1 MTEMDKAL
9 YDKKIVYLDYLERGE
24 KVKNGGFVKWE
35 SKGAESRVQIRI
47 RGLYPT
53 DTLQGEI
60 LLVSAGKLH
69 RADRIGLQFGA
80 GEYAGIWKND
90 DLAGT
95 GLSFAECDGV
105 QVQISDKR
113 ILRGQWR
120 ERTATE
126 PEPTGAARQESEP
139 ETSAEAE
146 MQEAGAETENRE
158 TTPLQDPQEET
169 VKILEREA
177 EPIMQEASAEPE
189 IHNASAGAVEGNPK
203 PAQEATGETAG
214 DSAELEK
221 TDEGKQ
227 KPAEA
232 TMQEANAEPEGRD
245 ASPEPVMQEV
255 IAEPEVPEAAQEE
268 ASCRQPI
275 RESASAKPERTV
287 LSGDKWEQLS
297 RLYPK
302 IHPFADK
309 REFLSLTPRDF
320 VVLARGYHIL
330 VQNSFLL
337 HGYYNYGHVVLT
349 RTENRGEEIF
359 YLGVPGVYF
368 EREKQAAL
376 MFGFEGFEAANE
388 QAEEGGFGYY
398 MKRVEI

>member
-35 SKGAESRVQIRI
+35 SKGAESRVQIRV

-120 ERTATE
+120 ERAATE
-126 PEPTGAARQESEP
+126 PEPTGAARQETEP

-146 MQEAGAETENRE
+146 MQEANAEPENRE

-169 VKILEREA
+169 VKILERKA
-177 EPIMQEASAEPE
+177 ESAEVQEASAEPE
-189 IHNASAGAVEGNPK
+189 IHNAGAEAVEGNPK
-203 PAQEATGETAG
+203 PAQETA
-214 DSAELEK
+214 
-221 TDEGKQ
+221 
-227 KPAEA
+227 
-232 TMQEANAEPEGRD
+232 EGRD
-245 ASPEPVMQEV
+245 ASPEPAMPEASADPTMQ
-255 IAEPEVPEAAQEE
+255 PQPEAAHEE
-268 ASCRQPI
+268 AASRQPI

>member
-1 MTEMDKAL
+1 MTEMDKVL

-35 SKGAESRVQIRI
+35 SKGAESRVQVRV

-60 LLVSAGKLH
+60 LLVSAGKLY

-120 ERTATE
+120 ERAAIEQESIE
-126 PEPTGAARQESEP
+126 PEPTGAARQENEP
-139 ETSAEAE
+139 EVNTESKIQETSADPAEAEMQEESADPAEAE
-146 MQEAGAETENRE
+146 MQEAST
-158 TTPLQDPQEET
+158 DPT
-169 VKILEREA
+169 V
-177 EPIMQEASAEPE
+177 Q
-189 IHNASAGAVEGNPK
+189 
-203 PAQEATGETAG
+203 
-214 DSAELEK
+214 
-221 TDEGKQ
+221 
-227 KPAEA
+227 
-232 TMQEANAEPEGRD
+232 
-245 ASPEPVMQEV
+245 
-255 IAEPEVPEAAQEE
+255 PEAAHEE
-268 ASCRQPI
+268 AACDQPI
-275 RESASAKPERTV
+275 REPVREKPERAV
-287 LSGDKWEQLS
+287 IAGDKWEQLR

-302 IHPFADK
+302 IRPFADR

-320 VVLARGYHIL
+320 VVLAHGYHIL

-349 RTENRGEEIF
+349 RKGNRGEEIF

>member
-1 MTEMDKAL
+1 MTEMDKVL
-9 YDKKIVYLDYLERGE
+9 YDKKIVDLDYLERGE

-35 SKGAESRVQIRI
+35 SKGAESRVQVRV

-60 LLVSAGKLH
+60 LLVSAGKLY

-120 ERTATE
+120 ERAAIEQESIE
-126 PEPTGAARQESEP
+126 PEPTGAARQENEP
-139 ETSAEAE
+139 EVNTESKIQDTSADPAEAE
-146 MQEAGAETENRE
+146 MQEASA
-158 TTPLQDPQEET
+158 DPA
-169 VKILEREA
+169 EA
-177 EPIMQEASAEPE
+177 EMQEAS
-189 IHNASAGAVEGNPK
+189 
-203 PAQEATGETAG
+203 
-214 DSAELEK
+214 
-221 TDEGKQ
+221 TDPTVQ
-227 KPAEA
+227 
-232 TMQEANAEPEGRD
+232 
-245 ASPEPVMQEV
+245 
-255 IAEPEVPEAAQEE
+255 PEAAHEE
-268 ASCRQPI
+268 AACDQPI
-275 RESASAKPERTV
+275 REPVREKPERAV
-287 LSGDKWEQLS
+287 IAGDKWEQLR

-302 IHPFADK
+302 IRPFADR

-320 VVLARGYHIL
+320 VVLAHGYHIL

-349 RTENRGEEIF
+349 RKGNRGEEIF

>member
-1 MTEMDKAL
+1 MTEMDKVL

-35 SKGAESRVQIRI
+35 SKGAESRVQVRV

-60 LLVSAGKLH
+60 LLVSAGKLY

-120 ERTATE
+120 ERAAIEQESIE
-126 PEPTGAARQESEP
+126 PEPTGAARQENEP
-139 ETSAEAE
+139 EVNTESKIQETSADPAEAE
-146 MQEAGAETENRE
+146 MQEASA
-158 TTPLQDPQEET
+158 DPA
-169 VKILEREA
+169 EA
-177 EPIMQEASAEPE
+177 EMQEASADP
-189 IHNASAGAVEGNPK
+189 AV
-203 PAQEATGETAG
+203 Q
-214 DSAELEK
+214 
-221 TDEGKQ
+221 
-227 KPAEA
+227 
-232 TMQEANAEPEGRD
+232 
-245 ASPEPVMQEV
+245 
-255 IAEPEVPEAAQEE
+255 PEAAHEE
-268 ASCRQPI
+268 AACDQPI
-275 RESASAKPERTV
+275 REPVREKPERAV
-287 LSGDKWEQLS
+287 IAGDKWEQLR

-302 IHPFADK
+302 IRPFADR

-320 VVLARGYHIL
+320 VVLAHGYHIL

-349 RTENRGEEIF
+349 RKVNRGEEIF

>member
-1 MTEMDKAL
+1 MTEMDKVL

-35 SKGAESRVQIRI
+35 SKGAESRVQVRV

-60 LLVSAGKLH
+60 LLVSAGKLY

-120 ERTATE
+120 ERAAIEQESIE
-126 PEPTGAARQESEP
+126 PEPTGAARQENEP
-139 ETSAEAE
+139 EVNTESKIQETSADPAEAE
-146 MQEAGAETENRE
+146 MQEASA
-158 TTPLQDPQEET
+158 DPA
-169 VKILEREA
+169 EA
-177 EPIMQEASAEPE
+177 EMQEASTEPT
-189 IHNASAGAVEGNPK
+189 V
-203 PAQEATGETAG
+203 Q
-214 DSAELEK
+214 
-221 TDEGKQ
+221 
-227 KPAEA
+227 
-232 TMQEANAEPEGRD
+232 
-245 ASPEPVMQEV
+245 
-255 IAEPEVPEAAQEE
+255 PEAAHEE
-268 ASCRQPI
+268 AACDQPI
-275 RESASAKPERTV
+275 REPVREKPERAV
-287 LSGDKWEQLS
+287 IAGDKWEQLR

-302 IHPFADK
+302 IRPFADR

-320 VVLARGYHIL
+320 VVLAHGYHIL

-349 RTENRGEEIF
+349 RKENRGEEIF

>member
-1 MTEMDKAL
+1 MQ
-9 YDKKIVYLDYLERGE
+9 V
-24 KVKNGGFVKWE
+24 
-35 SKGAESRVQIRI
+35 RV

-60 LLVSAGKLH
+60 LLVSAGKLY

-120 ERTATE
+120 ERAAIEQESIE
-126 PEPTGAARQESEP
+126 PEPTGAARQENEP
-139 ETSAEAE
+139 EVNTESKIQETSADPAEAE
-146 MQEAGAETENRE
+146 MQEAST
-158 TTPLQDPQEET
+158 DPT
-169 VKILEREA
+169 V
-177 EPIMQEASAEPE
+177 Q
-189 IHNASAGAVEGNPK
+189 
-203 PAQEATGETAG
+203 
-214 DSAELEK
+214 
-221 TDEGKQ
+221 
-227 KPAEA
+227 
-232 TMQEANAEPEGRD
+232 
-245 ASPEPVMQEV
+245 
-255 IAEPEVPEAAQEE
+255 PEAAHEE
-268 ASCRQPI
+268 AACDQPI
-275 RESASAKPERTV
+275 REPVREKPERAV
-287 LSGDKWEQLS
+287 IAGDKWEQLR

-302 IHPFADK
+302 IRPFADR

-320 VVLARGYHIL
+320 VVLAHGYHIL

-349 RTENRGEEIF
+349 RKGNRGEEIF

>member
-80 GEYAGIWKND
+80 GEYAGIWEND

-177 EPIMQEASAEPE
+177 EPI
-189 IHNASAGAVEGNPK
+189 
-203 PAQEATGETAG
+203 
-214 DSAELEK
+214 
-221 TDEGKQ
+221 
-227 KPAEA
+227 
-232 TMQEANAEPEGRD
+232 
-245 ASPEPVMQEV
+245 MQEV